1 MQYQLE
7 NNRNTSTINMFR
19 LELLK
24 LRKKTRSWLG
34 PILVFWL
41 IMLAYPLTVEFLQ
54 DKLEIGFFSVL
65 WIAILISMMLA
76 TEDIFTEDFN
86 DGSLE
91 QTLIKNLSFS
101 ISIVTKIFTYWLLIG
116 LPISILSFIFSLGTT
131 EDFSLSLSIFP
142 LAIISS
148 YIFLNLFVLGN
159 ALSLNKGSVLG
170 ALVTM
175 PLALPVLIVLGKGL
189 IAIQLDIN
197 FLSFIFLLLGSLSII
212 IVVIPVVVSYVIKA
226 HLE

>member
-1 MQYQLE
+1 MFELE
-7 NNRNTSTINMFR
+7 F
-19 LELLK
+19 LK

-41 IMLAYPLTVEFLQ
+41 IMLAYPLTVEFLR

-76 TEDIFTEDFN
+76 TEDIFSEDYN

-91 QTLIKNLSFS
+91 QTLIKNSSFS
-101 ISIVTKIFTYWLLIG
+101 IIIVTKIFTYWLLIG
-116 LPISILSFIFSLGTT
+116 LPISILSFVFSLGTT
-131 EDFSLSLSIFP
+131 EDLSLSLSILP

-197 FLSFIFLLLGSLSII
+197 YQSFIFLLLGSLSII
-212 IVVIPVVVSYVIKA
+212 IVAIPIVVPYVIKA

>member
-1 MQYQLE
+1 MFKLE
-7 NNRNTSTINMFR
+7 F
-19 LELLK
+19 LK

-76 TEDIFTEDFN
+76 AEDIFSEDYN

-101 ISIVTKIFTYWLLIG
+101 FIIVIKIFTYWLLIG
-116 LPISILSFIFSLGTT
+116 LPISILSFVFSLGTS
-131 EDFSLSLSIFP
+131 EDLSLSLSILP

-197 FLSFIFLLLGSLSII
+197 YQSFIFLLLGSLSII
-212 IVVIPVVVSYVIKA
+212 IVAIPIVVSYVIKA

>member
-1 MQYQLE
+1 MSSLK
-7 NNRNTSTINMFR
+7 

-24 LRKKTRSWLG
+24 LKKKTRSWLG

-41 IMLAYPLTVEFLQ
+41 IMIAYPLTVEFLQ
-54 DKLEIGFFSVL
+54 DKLEVGFFSVL

-91 QTLIKNLSFS
+91 QMMLKHSSFS
-101 ISIVTKIFTYWLLIG
+101 ILVSMKTLTYWLLIG
-116 LPISILSFIFSLGTT
+116 VPISALSFIFSFGTT
-131 EDFSLSLSIFP
+131 ENFSLSISILPLS
-142 LAIISS
+142 LISS

-170 ALVTM
+170 ALITM
-175 PLALPVLIVLGKGL
+175 PLALPVLIVLGKSL
-189 IAIQLDIN
+189 TAIQIGIN
-197 FLSFIFLLLGSLSII
+197 FISFILLLLGCLSII
-212 IVVIPVVVSYVIKA
+212 MVTVPLVVSYIIKA

>member
-1 MQYQLE
+1 MSSL
-7 NNRNTSTINMFR
+7 R

-24 LRKKTRSWLG
+24 LKKKTRSWLG

-41 IMLAYPLTVEFLQ
+41 IMIAYPLTVEFLQ

-91 QTLIKNLSFS
+91 QMMLKHSSFS
-101 ISIVTKIFTYWLLIG
+101 ILVSMKTLTYWLLIG
-116 LPISILSFIFSLGTT
+116 VPISALSFIFSFGTT
-131 EDFSLSLSIFP
+131 ENFSLSVSILPLS
-142 LAIISS
+142 LISS

-170 ALVTM
+170 ALITM
-175 PLALPVLIVLGKGL
+175 PLALPVLIVLGKSL
-189 IAIQLDIN
+189 TAIQIGIN
-197 FLSFIFLLLGSLSII
+197 FISFILLLLGCLSII
-212 IVVIPVVVSYVIKA
+212 MVAVPLVVSFIIKA

>member
-1 MQYQLE
+1 MFKLE
-7 NNRNTSTINMFR
+7 F
-19 LELLK
+19 LK

-76 TEDIFTEDFN
+76 TEDIFSEDYN

-91 QTLIKNLSFS
+91 QTLIKNSSFS
-101 ISIVTKIFTYWLLIG
+101 IIIVTKIFTYWLLIG
-116 LPISILSFIFSLGTT
+116 LPISILSFVFSLGTT
-131 EDFSLSLSIFP
+131 EDLSLSLSILP

-189 IAIQLDIN
+189 IAIQFDIN
-197 FLSFIFLLLGSLSII
+197 YQSFIFLLLGSLSII
-212 IVVIPVVVSYVIKA
+212 IVAIPIVVSYVIKA

>member
-1 MQYQLE
+1 MFELE
-7 NNRNTSTINMFR
+7 F
-19 LELLK
+19 LK

-76 TEDIFTEDFN
+76 TEDIFSEDYN

-91 QTLIKNLSFS
+91 QTLIKNSSFS
-101 ISIVTKIFTYWLLIG
+101 IIIVTKIFTYWLLIG
-116 LPISILSFIFSLGTT
+116 LPISILSFVFSLGTS
-131 EDFSLSLSIFP
+131 EDLSLSLSIFP

-197 FLSFIFLLLGSLSII
+197 YQSFIFLLLGSLSII
-212 IVVIPVVVSYVIKA
+212 IVAIPIVVSYVIKA

>member
-1 MQYQLE
+1 MKTL
-7 NNRNTSTINMFR
+7 R
-19 LELLK
+19 LEYLK

-41 IMLAYPLTVEFLQ
+41 IMLAYPLSVEFLQ

-76 TEDIFTEDFN
+76 TEDIFIEDYN

-91 QTLIKNLSFS
+91 QIMIKNSSFQFLVSMRIVIYWLMIGVPISGLSF
-101 ISIVTKIFTYWLLIG
+101 F
-116 LPISILSFIFSLGTT
+116 FSLGTT
-131 EDFSLSLSIFP
+131 EEIFLSLSIFP
-142 LAIISS
+142 LALISS

-159 ALSLNKGSVLG
+159 ALSLNKGSLLG

-175 PLALPVLIVLGKGL
+175 PLALPVLIVLGKSV
-189 IAIQLDIN
+189 ISIQLGIN
-197 FLSFIFLLLGSLSII
+197 FLEFILLLLGCLSII
-212 IVVIPVVVSYVIKA
+212 MIIVPVIVSYIIKA

>member
-1 MQYQLE
+1 MSSLK
-7 NNRNTSTINMFR
+7 

-24 LRKKTRSWLG
+24 LKKKTRSWLG

-41 IMLAYPLTVEFLQ
+41 IMIAYPLTVEFLQ
-54 DKLEIGFFSVL
+54 DNLEVGFFSVL

-91 QTLIKNLSFS
+91 QMMLKHSSFS
-101 ISIVTKIFTYWLLIG
+101 YLVSMKTLTYWLLIG
-116 LPISILSFIFSLGTT
+116 VPISILSFIFSFGTT
-131 EDFSLSLSIFP
+131 ENFSLSLSILP
-142 LAIISS
+142 LSLISS

-170 ALVTM
+170 ALITM
-175 PLALPVLIVLGKGL
+175 PLALPVLIVLGKSL
-189 IAIQLDIN
+189 TAIQIGIN
-197 FLSFIFLLLGSLSII
+197 FISFILLLLGCLSII
-212 IVVIPVVVSYVIKA
+212 MVTVPLVVSYIIKA

>member
-1 MQYQLE
+1 MFKLE
-7 NNRNTSTINMFR
+7 F
-19 LELLK
+19 LK

-76 TEDIFTEDFN
+76 TEDIFSEDYN

-91 QTLIKNLSFS
+91 QTVIKNQSFS
-101 ISIVTKIFTYWLLIG
+101 FIIVTKTFTYWLLIG
-116 LPISILSFIFSLGTT
+116 LPISILSFVFSLGTT
-131 EDFSLSLSIFP
+131 EDLSLSLSVLP

-189 IAIQLDIN
+189 IAIQLDVN
-197 FLSFIFLLLGSLSII
+197 YQSFIFLLLGSLSII
-212 IVVIPVVVSYVIKA
+212 IVAIPIVVSYVIKA

>member
-1 MQYQLE
+1 MKILK
-7 NNRNTSTINMFR
+7 

-41 IMLAYPLTVEFLQ
+41 IMIAYPLTVEFLQ
-54 DKLEIGFFSVL
+54 EKLEIGFFSVL

-76 TEDIFTEDFN
+76 AEDIFTEDFN
-86 DGSLE
+86 DGTLE
-91 QTLIKNLSFS
+91 QMMIKSSPFS
-101 ISIVTKIFTYWLLIG
+101 ILVSIKTLTYWMLIG
-116 LPISILSFIFSLGTT
+116 VPISVLSFIFSFGTT
-131 EDFSLSLSIFP
+131 ENFSLSLMILP
-142 LAIISS
+142 LSLISS

-170 ALVTM
+170 ALITM
-175 PLALPVLIVLGKGL
+175 PLALPVLIVLGKSL
-189 IAIQLDIN
+189 TAIQLDIN
-197 FLSFIFLLLGSLSII
+197 FISFILLLLGCLSII
-212 IVVIPVVVSYVIKA
+212 MVVIPLVVSYIIKA

>member
-1 MQYQLE
+1 MKIL
-7 NNRNTSTINMFR
+7 R
-19 LELLK
+19 LEYLK

-76 TEDIFTEDFN
+76 TEDIFIEDYN

-91 QTLIKNLSFS
+91 QIMIKNSSFQFLVSMRIVIYWLMIGVPISGLSF
-101 ISIVTKIFTYWLLIG
+101 F
-116 LPISILSFIFSLGTT
+116 FSLGTT
-131 EDFSLSLSIFP
+131 EEIFLSLSIFP
-142 LAIISS
+142 LALISS

-159 ALSLNKGSVLG
+159 ALSLNKGSLLG

-175 PLALPVLIVLGKGL
+175 PLALPVLIVLGKSV
-189 IAIQLDIN
+189 ISIQLGIN
-197 FLSFIFLLLGSLSII
+197 FLEFILLLLGCLSII
-212 IVVIPVVVSYVIKA
+212 MIIVPVIVSYIIKA

>member
-1 MQYQLE
+1 
-7 NNRNTSTINMFR
+7 MFQQ
-19 LELLK
+19 ELLK

-76 TEDIFTEDFN
+76 SEEIFSEDYN

-91 QTLIKNLSFS
+91 QTFIKNSSFS
-101 ISIVTKIFTYWLLIG
+101 IIIVNKIFTYWVLIG

-131 EDFSLSLSIFP
+131 EDLSLSLSILP
-142 LAIISS
+142 LATISS

-197 FLSFIFLLLGSLSII
+197 YQSFIFLLLGSLSII
-212 IVVIPVVVSYVIKA
+212 IVAIPIVVSYVIKA

>member
-1 MQYQLE
+1 MFKLE
-7 NNRNTSTINMFR
+7 F
-19 LELLK
+19 LK

-76 TEDIFTEDFN
+76 TEDIFSEDYN

-91 QTLIKNLSFS
+91 QTLIQNSSFS
-101 ISIVTKIFTYWLLIG
+101 IIIVTKIFTYWLLIG
-116 LPISILSFIFSLGTT
+116 LPISILSFVFSLGTS
-131 EDFSLSLSIFP
+131 EDLSLSLSIFP

-197 FLSFIFLLLGSLSII
+197 YQSFIFLLLGSLSII
-212 IVVIPVVVSYVIKA
+212 IVAIPIVVSYVIKA

>member
-1 MQYQLE
+1 MFELE
-7 NNRNTSTINMFR
+7 F
-19 LELLK
+19 LK

-76 TEDIFTEDFN
+76 TEDIFSEDYN

-91 QTLIKNLSFS
+91 QSLIKYPSFS
-101 ISIVTKIFTYWLLIG
+101 FIIVTKIFTYWLLIG
-116 LPISILSFIFSLGTT
+116 LPISILSFVFSLGTT
-131 EDFSLSLSIFP
+131 EDLSLSLSILP

-197 FLSFIFLLLGSLSII
+197 YQSFIFLLLGSLSII
-212 IVVIPVVVSYVIKA
+212 IVAIPIVVSYVIKA

>member
-1 MQYQLE
+1 MSSL
-7 NNRNTSTINMFR
+7 R

-24 LRKKTRSWLG
+24 LKKKTRSWLG

-41 IMLAYPLTVEFLQ
+41 IMIAYPLTVEFLQ
-54 DKLEIGFFSVL
+54 DKLEVGFFSVL

-91 QTLIKNLSFS
+91 QMMLKYSSFS
-101 ISIVTKIFTYWLLIG
+101 ILVSMKTLTYWLLIG
-116 LPISILSFIFSLGTT
+116 VPISALSFIFSFGTT
-131 EDFSLSLSIFP
+131 ENFSLSISILPLS
-142 LAIISS
+142 LISS

-170 ALVTM
+170 ALITM
-175 PLALPVLIVLGKGL
+175 PLALPVLIVLGKSL
-189 IAIQLDIN
+189 TAIQIGIN
-197 FLSFIFLLLGSLSII
+197 FISFILLLLGCLSII
-212 IVVIPVVVSYVIKA
+212 MVTVPLVVSYIIKA